1 MPLISQGTNY
11 CSLQTRLA
19 DLPPLWTPVAVAEPE
34 MVVHQTSDTRHQTS
48 DTRHQTLWTLVV
60 MELPQDE
67 LLHQT

>member
-34 MVVHQTSDTRHQTS
+34 MVVHQTSDTRHQT
-48 DTRHQTLWTLVV
+48 LWTLVV